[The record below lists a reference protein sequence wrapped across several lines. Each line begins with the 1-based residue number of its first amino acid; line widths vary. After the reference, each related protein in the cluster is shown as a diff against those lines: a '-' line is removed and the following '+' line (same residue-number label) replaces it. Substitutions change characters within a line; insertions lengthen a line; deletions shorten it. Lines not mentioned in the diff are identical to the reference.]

1 MTFQIDAVREK
12 FPALAL
18 TDKGRRRIYL
28 DNPAGTQVPQAVA
41 DAVSR
46 CLLTTNA
53 NLGGYLRN
61 HDCRAGRRRRGA
73 SGHGRFPRCQEPCRK
88 SSSAPT

>member
-1 MTFQIDAVREK
+1 MNFPVEAVREK
-12 FPALAL
+12 FPALFL

-46 CLLTTNA
+46 CLL
-53 NLGGYLRN
+53 
-61 HDCRAGRRRRGA
+61 
-73 SGHGRFPRCQEPCRK
+73 
-88 SSSAPT
+88 